1 MQYLLLGL
9 LLLNAA
15 AFLLMR
21 IDKEKARRHR
31 WRIPEATLFTLAA
44 LGGSPG
50 ILAGMYAFRHK
61 TRHRSFTW
69 GIPAILAL
77 QIGLA
82 LFLYW
87 QTNRAALSL
96 P

>member
-21 IDKEKARRHR
+21 IDKEKARRRR

-50 ILAGMYAFRHK
+50 ILAGMYVFHHK

-69 GIPAILAL
+69 GVPAILVL
-77 QIGLA
+77 QIA
-82 LFLYW
+82 LVFYL
-87 QTNRAALSL
+87 LFFI
-96 P
+96 